1 MAELRRLPHET
12 SAHNEPRRPA
22 EEHLQVIERLRG
34 GAAARL
40 GYEDVRALLAKLVK
54 RAAPAYWVHTPPR
67 VLTVHRSRPL
77 GRDEDWRQFT
87 ERDLGPPPPDCVRN
101 YARCNCPGQS
111 RLYCSLEENIALA
124 EMQAARDQIHLLTTY
139 LLDRKI
145 KLLPIGELDFFR
157 RTGGL
162 TYLGDSA
169 SKIARLYAGM
179 VDEPDVAFID
189 AFFADEFMRHA
200 STDAVYFLTSALA
213 DILLSDA
220 ETEPAPEALFYP
232 SVVFRGGVNFA
243 ITPEACAT
251 RVNLIPEATK
261 IVRITEVLGYGMYR
275 YDTLAQLEICEP
287 ERLVWK
293 ETGGSAHHAMP

>member
-1 MAELRRLPHET
+1 MAELRHLHAAPT
-12 SAHNEPRRPA
+12 HNEPRRPA

-40 GYEDVRALLAKLVK
+40 GYDDVRALLAELVQ

-77 GRDEDWRQFT
+77 GSDEDWWQFS
-87 ERDLGPPPPDCVRN
+87 ERDLGPPPHDKVRN
-101 YARCNCPGQS
+101 YARCNRPGQS

-124 EMQAARDQIHLLTTY
+124 EMQAARGQIHLLTTY

-162 TYLGDSA
+162 MYLGDGA
-169 SKIARLYAGM
+169 SKIARLYGSI

-220 ETEPAPEALFYP
+220 DTVPAPEALFYP

-243 ITPEACAT
+243 ITPDACAT
-251 RVNLIPEATK
+251 RVNLIPDQTK

-275 YDTLAQLEICEP
+275 YDTLAWLETCEP

-293 ETGGSAHHAMP
+293 ESTGVAH